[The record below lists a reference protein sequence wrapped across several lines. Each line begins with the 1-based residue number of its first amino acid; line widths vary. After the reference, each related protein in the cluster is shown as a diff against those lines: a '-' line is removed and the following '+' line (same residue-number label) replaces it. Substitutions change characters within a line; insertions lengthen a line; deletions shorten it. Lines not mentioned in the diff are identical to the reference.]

1 MPGVIAFVISFPVFA
16 ALIVFIPFFCRKL
29 INENKPQG
37 SSEDPEY
44 RYDEEGK
51 KVPTHDPLIL
61 ILIMILIFCIGKVRY
76 SEHMYNLDIQ
86 TQMDQDSNNYNPWA
100 FLFDG
105 YKRDWA
111 MYKVQSLPL
120 TPTIT
125 ITLHP
130 NSDYLP

>member
-76 SEHMYNLDIQ
+76 SEHM
-86 TQMDQDSNNYNPWA
+86 
-100 FLFDG
+100 
-105 YKRDWA
+105 
-111 MYKVQSLPL
+111 
-120 TPTIT
+120 
-125 ITLHP
+125 
-130 NSDYLP
+130 